1 MSSIIQPYKRME
13 ETISYSWYQCVRLT
27 LFSINLGIIFKLWNF
42 CQFDRLEKKSILLL
56 LLQSVQFSCSVVSD
70 SLQPRGLQHARP
82 PCPSP
87 TPGGHSNACPL
98 SRWCH
103 PAISSSA
110 VPFSSCLQSFPTSGS
125 FQMSQ
130 LFASGGQSVG
140 VSAFTYIS

>member
-1 MSSIIQPYKRME
+1 MQHRRRRGERKEQENIITKNFQNQLKRA
-13 ETISYSWYQCVRLT
+13 
-27 LFSINLGIIFKLWNF
+27 G
-42 CQFDRLEKKSILLL
+42 ILLL

-70 SLQPRGLQHARP
+70 SLQSRGLQHARP